1 MEFKNSDGAAAAR
14 TVCWSL
20 HLCPSNEYPRSHRI
34 PSEKHFVIRRF
45 QYMFWRHLAAVCIWL
60 FSMTMPAASQP
71 VSSQE
76 AIYQYAVTQA
86 HRMTYLW
93 IPPDC
98 ASVRGLIVAFANLTE
113 RQWLEDPA
121 VRKVAER
128 QCLGIVWI
136 GPGDDS
142 ILNADMKLGAG
153 EALQATFSALAR
165 VSGFPELEFAPVIPT
180 GHSAHGQFAWRFAQ
194 WAPERTIA
202 ALPIKTVPLPG
213 NLNLPGIPLLYLV
226 GETTEWPE
234 YRDGR
239 IGDRD
244 FFWPHVRES
253 ALRLRQA
260 NPENLIGVVTDP
272 GGGHFDWSPAD
283 GRLVALFIEK
293 ACLTRLP
300 NHTSEHAPVHLR
312 PITANQGWL
321 TDSSGVQPDRWPPE
335 PYAHY
340 RGNASQAY
348 WFFDR
353 EMAEA
358 AVRFNGDRVAR
369 KHQMLTFEQDGALLP
384 VATQGFAAL
393 KFEPD
398 ADGITFKLKPAF
410 LPAIPP
416 ELIGAGTPLGHAEG
430 PIHLE
435 VITGPAEQ
443 LAPDTFR
450 IEMGRGDESGDI
462 WIEEENDGN
471 REFRKAVQPG
481 KLTIP
486 ARLTEG
492 IPQQIQFD
500 PTPDL
505 RPTAGPVLLHASS
518 TSGLPVR
525 FFVNY
530 GPARVKGDRLVLSEI
545 PKYARF
551 PIEVEVIAYQWGRL
565 ADKSGPGIQT
575 AEPISRKFRIEINPH
590 R

>member
-1 MEFKNSDGAAAAR
+1 ML
-14 TVCWSL
+14 TVS
-20 HLCPSNEYPRSHRI
+20 RS
-34 PSEKHFVIRRF
+34 
-45 QYMFWRHLAAVCIWL
+45 
-60 FSMTMPAASQP
+60 
-71 VSSQE
+71 VSAE
-76 AIYQYAVTQA
+76 DAIYQYAVTVA
-86 HRMTYLW
+86 HRTTYLW
-93 IPPDC
+93 VPFGC
-98 ASVRGLIVAFANLTE
+98 ASVRGLIAAFANLTE
-113 RQWLEDPA
+113 RKWLEDPA
-121 VRKVAER
+121 VRKVSER

-136 GPGDDS
+136 GPGDES
-142 ILNADMKLGAG
+142 ILNADMKPEAG
-153 EALQATFSALAR
+153 EALQATFRALAR
-165 VSGFPELEFAPVIPT
+165 VSGFQELEFAPVIPT

-202 ALPIKTVPLPG
+202 ALPIKTVPLPE
-213 NLNLPGIPLLYLV
+213 NLDLPGIPLLYLV

-244 FFWPHVRES
+244 FFWPRVRAS
-253 ALRLRQA
+253 ALGLRQL
-260 NPENLIGVVTDP
+260 NPENLIGVATDP
-272 GGGHFDWSPAD
+272 GGGHFDWSPTD

-293 ACLTRLP
+293 ACASRLRR
-300 NHTSEHAPVHLR
+300 HSSEPGPVHLR
-312 PITANQGWL
+312 PLKASEGWL
-321 TDSSGVQPDRWPPE
+321 VDTGGIRPDRWPPG

-340 RGNASQAY
+340 QGNASQAY

-384 VATQGFAAL
+384 VATQGFAPL
-393 KFEPD
+393 KFEPQE
-398 ADGITFKLKPAF
+398 DGITFKLKPAF
-410 LPAIPP
+410 LPFIPP
-416 ELIGAGTPLGHAEG
+416 ELVGAGTPLGRAEG
-430 PIHLE
+430 PIHLK

-450 IEMGRGDESGDI
+450 IAMGRGNEGDDI
-462 WIEEENDGN
+462 WIEDENNGN

-481 KLTIP
+481 KLSIP

-492 IPQQIQFD
+492 ASQHIHFD
-500 PTPDL
+500 SIPDL
-505 RPTAGPVLLHASS
+505 RPTAAPILLHGSS

-530 GPARVKGDRLVLSEI
+530 GPARVKGDRLVLNEI
-545 PKYARF
+545 PKYARS

-565 ADKSGPGIQT
+565 ADKFGPAIQT
-575 AEPISRKFRIEINPH
+575 AEPISRKFRIEISPH

>member
-1 MEFKNSDGAAAAR
+1 ML
-14 TVCWSL
+14 TVSQ
-20 HLCPSNEYPRSHRI
+20 S
-34 PSEKHFVIRRF
+34 
-45 QYMFWRHLAAVCIWL
+45 
-60 FSMTMPAASQP
+60 ASGE
-71 VSSQE
+71 E

-86 HRMTYLW
+86 HRTTYLW

-136 GPGDDS
+136 GPGDES
-142 ILNADMKLGAG
+142 ILNADMKPGAG
-153 EALQATFSALAR
+153 EALQATFRALAL

-202 ALPIKTVPLPG
+202 ALPIKTVPFPQDLD
-213 NLNLPGIPLLYLV
+213 LPGIPMLYLV
-226 GETTEWPE
+226 GETTEWPQ

-253 ALRLRQA
+253 ALRLRQTGS
-260 NPENLIGVVTDP
+260 ENLIGVATDP

-293 ACLTRLP
+293 ACATRLP
-300 NHTSEHAPVHLR
+300 RHSSEPGPVHLR
-312 PITANQGWL
+312 PLKASEGWL
-321 TDSSGVQPDRWPPE
+321 ADPGGVQPDRWPPR

-340 RGNASQAY
+340 QGNVSQAY

-358 AVRFNGDRVAR
+358 AARFNGDRVAR

-384 VATQGFAAL
+384 VATQGYASL
-393 KFEPD
+393 KFEPE

-410 LPAIPP
+410 LPSIPP
-416 ELIGAGTPLGHAEG
+416 ELVGAGTALGHAES
-430 PIHLE
+430 PIHLK
-435 VITGPAEQ
+435 VIAGPAEQ

-450 IEMGRGDESGDI
+450 IAMRRGNESGAI

-471 REFRKAVQPG
+471 QEFRKAVQPG
-481 KLTIP
+481 KLSIP

-492 IPQQIQFD
+492 TPQQIYFD
-500 PTPDL
+500 PIPDL
-505 RPTAGPVLLHASS
+505 RPAAAPILLHASS

-530 GPARVKGDRLVLSEI
+530 GPARVIGDRLVLDEI
-545 PKYARF
+545 PKYARC
-551 PIEVEVIAYQWGRL
+551 PIEVEVIAYQWGRQP
-565 ADKSGPGIQT
+565 DKFGPAIKT
-575 AEPISRKFRIEINPH
+575 AEPVSRKFQIEINPH
-590 R
+590 GNCDASNGAFIDTAHANRIAK

>member
-1 MEFKNSDGAAAAR
+1 M
-14 TVCWSL
+14 
-20 HLCPSNEYPRSHRI
+20 
-34 PSEKHFVIRRF
+34 RRF
-45 QYMFWRHLAAVCIWL
+45 QNKIRSQSAGVCIWL
-60 FSMTMPAASQP
+60 LSITMLTASRP
-71 VSSQE
+71 VKAGE

-86 HRMTYLW
+86 NRTIYLW
-93 IPPDC
+93 IPPEC
-98 ASVRGLIVAFANLTE
+98 ASVRGLIAAFANLTE

-121 VRKVAER
+121 VREVAKR

-136 GPGDDS
+136 GPGDES
-142 ILNADMKLGAG
+142 VLNADMKPGVG
-153 EALQATFSALAR
+153 EALQATFRALAR

-202 ALPIKTVPLPG
+202 VIPIKTVPFPRDLD
-213 NLNLPGIPLLYLV
+213 LPGIPMLYLV
-226 GETTEWPE
+226 GETTEWPQ

-244 FFWPHVRES
+244 FFWPHVRDS

-260 NPENLIGVVTDP
+260 GSENLIGVVTDP

-283 GRLVALFIEK
+283 GRLLALFIEK
-293 ACLTRLP
+293 ACLARLP
-300 NHTSEHAPVHLR
+300 QQTPEHGPVHLR

-321 TDSSGVQPDRWPPE
+321 TDSSGVQPDRWPPG

-340 RGNASQAY
+340 HGNASQAY

-353 EMAEA
+353 EMADA

-369 KHQMLTFEQDGALLP
+369 KHQMLTFEQDGVLLP
-384 VATQGFAAL
+384 VATQGFAPL
-393 KFEPD
+393 KFEPE

-410 LPAIPP
+410 LTSIPP
-416 ELIGAGTPLGHAEG
+416 QLVAAGTPLRHAEG
-430 PIHLE
+430 PIHLK

-450 IEMGRGDESGDI
+450 VAMGRGDEAGDI

-481 KLTIP
+481 KLSIP
-486 ARLTEG
+486 ARLAEG
-492 IPQQIQFD
+492 TPQQIHFD
-500 PTPDL
+500 PIPDL
-505 RPTAGPVLLHASS
+505 RPTAAPVLLHASS

-530 GPARVKGDRLVLSEI
+530 GPARVKGDRLVLNEI
-545 PKYARF
+545 PKYARC

-565 ADKSGPGIQT
+565 AGKSGPAIQT
-575 AEPISRKFRIEINPH
+575 AEPISRKFRIEVNPH
-590 R
+590 RRTGR